1 MKCKPFPV
9 ALLLLGV
16 LLSGC
21 RPERM
26 QTNLTNPRTMAFTQA
41 GLTLVVGEER
51 QCQNIHPESAL
62 YPPMLI
68 SPVGRIRVLLLPPD
82 RSNPAIVADGLRTA
96 FDVDPRVAKHTFRKR
111 EFASDHGVRGLCI
124 SYLQRAKVN
133 GAETTVENS
142 HYLVRNRAGRCVV
155 INYMASAENVDT
167 SAIHRMLR
175 TGLAL
180 Q

>member
-1 MKCKPFPV
+1 
-9 ALLLLGV
+9 
-16 LLSGC
+16 
-21 RPERM
+21 
-26 QTNLTNPRTMAFTQA
+26 
-41 GLTLVVGEER
+41 
-51 QCQNIHPESAL
+51 
-62 YPPMLI
+62 
-68 SPVGRIRVLLLPPD
+68 
-82 RSNPAIVADGLRTA
+82 
-96 FDVDPRVAKHTFRKR
+96 VAKHTFRKR